1 MSFIALRDGAPGVN
15 FIPRPPKLVRS
26 PNSGNTWCT
35 KSDPSICWNKI
46 VEGAPPPGTPLRM
59 QPFWESR
66 QRPKLDAAPHHLVLS
81 LIARSGSNFSSSSW
95 SPTRSVSV
103 LIVTHLFSSDLH
115 GILYRRSLAAAQSSI
130 RATRRSV
137 ATVQQTLNR
146 MRTRHERRAR
156 EQERRTREQDRR
168 AREQEQLT
176 RDIRAIIDILLQN
189 SQQSHNNLAPYINR
203 Q

>member
-1 MSFIALRDGAPGVN
+1 MLEQN
-15 FIPRPPKLVRS
+15 
-26 PNSGNTWCT
+26 
-35 KSDPSICWNKI
+35 
-46 VEGAPPPGTPLRM
+46 
-59 QPFWESR
+59 R
-66 QRPKLDAAPHHLVLS
+66 QRSAATGHTIANAAILGVQTTAEYLVARENHQLAAIQVSLREVQGSIAEMERSYAAPHHLVLS

>member
-15 FIPRPPKLVRS
+15 FIPRPPQAGQIAQQWEYLVYQIRS
-26 PNSGNTWCT
+26 IHMLEQNRRRSAATGHTIANAAILGVQTTAEYLVARENHQLAAIQSNRPVRLQLLLIELE
-35 KSDPSICWNKI
+35 SDP
-46 VEGAPPPGTPLRM
+46 E
-59 QPFWESR
+59 
-66 QRPKLDAAPHHLVLS
+66 H
-81 LIARSGSNFSSSSW
+81 
-95 SPTRSVSV
+95 
-103 LIVTHLFSSDLH
+103 LH

-156 EQERRTREQDRR
+156 KQERRTRKQDWR

-189 SQQSHNNLAPYINR
+189 SQKSHNNLAPYINR
-203 Q
+203 K